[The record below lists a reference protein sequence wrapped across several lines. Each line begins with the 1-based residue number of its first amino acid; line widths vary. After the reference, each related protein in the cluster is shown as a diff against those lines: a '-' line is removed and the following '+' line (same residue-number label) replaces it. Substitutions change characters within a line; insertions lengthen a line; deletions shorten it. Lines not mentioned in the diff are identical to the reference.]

1 MRNNN
6 SNDTQTTDSYRTTAT
21 LLWFKIRNLIRLSGL
36 LLVIVA
42 VWHFMGT
49 VFFGLPELEI
59 YNSMVPEM
67 IATTES
73 GGVFDA
79 GHLIPIVIGA
89 VIVWFTP

>member
-1 MRNNN
+1 MIPDNNTDN
-6 SNDTQTTDSYRTTAT
+6 QTSRSYATTAT
-21 LLWFKIRNLIRLSGL
+21 LLWFKIRNLIRLTGL

-42 VWHFMGT
+42 VWHFMG
-49 VFFGLPELEI
+49 VVYLGLPELEL
-59 YNSMVPEM
+59 YQSLVPEM